1 MKQKDLFSDHAA
13 AVLSNWIEKEFS
25 TQADEIRKATV
36 RKYREFV
43 HSAPDYGG
51 RKSPHVNQIY
61 DSFLLLA
68 FCSISPK
75 NYTLEEL
82 EPLSFEMFMSPF
94 RILGKLFSA
103 NHKWTMNL
111 LAVIFQKSTDKCNA
125 HAEQYPDDFKAE
137 IQPYDKENGVV
148 RYCFTKCPIA
158 DFVRKNHLGK
168 WMPLMCNCDHTA
180 LQMIHAGLIR
190 EGTCYTSDI
199 CDYCVVSEN
208 NPLMK
213 QYELVRNQDGLL
225 ISKPKKERTL

>member
-13 AVLSNWIEKEFS
+13 AVLSDWIEKEFG
-25 TQADEIRKATV
+25 TQAHKIRKETV

-43 HSAPDYGG
+43 RSAPDYGG

-82 EPLSFEMFMSPF
+82 EPLSFEMFISPF

-103 NHKWTMNL
+103 NHKWTMHL

-158 DFVRKNHLGK
+158 DFVRKNSLGK

-190 EGTCYTSDI
+190 EGNYAITNGIGTSNKSLGAIIMFTAFLIGFRKYVFHSDT
-199 CDYCVVSEN
+199 
-208 NPLMK
+208 
-213 QYELVRNQDGLL
+213 VR
-225 ISKPKKERTL
+225 K